1 MRGLLWRKCCQVQM
15 KTCSTGLA
23 VSFNI
28 LESRYVVL
36 IFNDFVILREL
47 ELLLFFGG
55 GPFVKLPSLLLLLI
69 VILSVVVVVV
79 VVVVVIAFF
88 AYSSDVRGHQEVR
101 LSTILGIRGYSC

>member
-55 GPFVKLPSLLLLLI
+55 GPFVKLPSLLLLFI
-69 VILSVVVVVV
+69 VILSVVVV